1 MKTTKTQAKELGA
14 HKAWAIV
21 NFSVAGGKRPTR
33 DQGHEHCEVVDVTK
47 LIREMG
53 MGQWGGGSSARV
65 RV

>member
-1 MKTTKTQAKELGA
+1 MKITKTQAKELGA

-21 NFSVAGGKRPTR
+21 NFSVAGGKFPTR
-33 DQGHEHCEVVDVTK
+33 SQGHEHCEVVDVTK
-47 LIREMG
+47 LVREMG